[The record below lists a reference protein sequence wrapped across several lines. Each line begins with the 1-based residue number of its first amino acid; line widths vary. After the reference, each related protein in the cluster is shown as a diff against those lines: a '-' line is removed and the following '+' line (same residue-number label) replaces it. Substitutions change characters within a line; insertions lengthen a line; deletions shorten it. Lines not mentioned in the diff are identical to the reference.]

1 MVVIQSVNLR
11 AMPSNRC
18 HITIFQRPVSRQ
30 GQASRSGLEIKALRA
45 AVRTLGHRH
54 TNTTSE
60 RMGSA
65 KIEEQSV
72 VRAQSA
78 PAGSSRTISTIAKSG
93 DSRMN
98 AYGSHR
104 KVR

>member
-54 TNTTSE
+54 TSE